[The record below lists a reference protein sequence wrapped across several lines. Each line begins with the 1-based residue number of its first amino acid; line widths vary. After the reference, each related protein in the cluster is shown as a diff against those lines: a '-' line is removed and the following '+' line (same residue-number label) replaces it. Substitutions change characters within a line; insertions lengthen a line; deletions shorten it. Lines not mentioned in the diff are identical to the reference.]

1 MKPNFDWGLMK
12 DTVALLAI
20 NFKLNIAKDKN
31 GRARVTRIEAN
42 DTLGYKLFPNY
53 KLLSTIDFQGLM
65 GAQKTITFVIPILVY
80 NLAEYSKYAEYQDKH
95 GRTLIDMRATINAIN
110 ALYSTMPYNNLTQG
124 RQKEKEIHQIKS
136 KIIYSGL
143 WTVEFMNIR

>member
-1 MKPNFDWGLMK
+1 M
-12 DTVALLAI
+12 
-20 NFKLNIAKDKN
+20 
-31 GRARVTRIEAN
+31 
-42 DTLGYKLFPNY
+42 
-53 KLLSTIDFQGLM
+53 
-65 GAQKTITFVIPILVY
+65 IPILVY

-136 KIIYSGL
+136 KIIYSEL